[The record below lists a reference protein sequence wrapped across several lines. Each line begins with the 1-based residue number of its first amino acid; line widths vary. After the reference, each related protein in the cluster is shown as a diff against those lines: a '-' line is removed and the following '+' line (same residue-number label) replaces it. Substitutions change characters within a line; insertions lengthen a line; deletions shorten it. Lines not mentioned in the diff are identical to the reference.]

1 MKKTAL
7 ILGFFLL
14 GIMVMGLFLISGTA
28 SAGQNDP
35 SAKLLGKWTV
45 ADKFGKGDG
54 EAEFNADNTY
64 ILTEIHPDGT
74 GVTHKGQYKLDL
86 SRKPY
91 AIDLCVGEC
100 GVPGSEWTTTFG
112 VLRFISDDKAEIHFD
127 PSGQRPASFDN
138 TEDANIHQL
147 TRKAE

>member
-1 MKKTAL
+1 MRKAVL
-7 ILGFFLL
+7 IFGVFLVV
-14 GIMVMGLFLISGTA
+14 IMCMGNAQDDPADKLI
-28 SAGQNDP
+28 
-35 SAKLLGKWTV
+35 GKWSV

-54 EAEFNADNTY
+54 EAEFKADNTY

-74 GVTHKGQYKLDL
+74 GVTHKGQYKLDN
-86 SRKPY
+86 SQEPF

-112 VLRFISDDKAEIHFD
+112 ILRFISENEAEIHFD

-138 TEDANIHQL
+138 AEKGNTHSM
-147 TRKAE
+147 TRKTE